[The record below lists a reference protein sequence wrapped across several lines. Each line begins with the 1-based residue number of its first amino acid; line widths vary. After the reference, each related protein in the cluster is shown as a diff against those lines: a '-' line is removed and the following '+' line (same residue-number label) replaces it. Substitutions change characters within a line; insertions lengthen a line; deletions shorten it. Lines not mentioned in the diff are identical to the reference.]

1 MIHYKP
7 HITVYNE
14 LNTMSYNELNAM
26 SSWPVFI
33 KCVSCDKNKRE
44 KYILECSHCEREV
57 CKREECCS
65 IFPNANNKPD
75 IVICKDCEIK
85 IENKFRLIIDCNQ
98 LQLLKKKIKNNST
111 YHPKC

>member
-14 LNTMSYNELNAM
+14 LNSMSYNELNAM

-57 CKREECCS
+57 VNVKNVVVYFQMQIINQTLLYVR
-65 IFPNANNKPD
+65 
-75 IVICKDCEIK
+75 IVKL
-85 IENKFRLIIDCNQ
+85 R
-98 LQLLKKKIKNNST
+98 
-111 YHPKC
+111 